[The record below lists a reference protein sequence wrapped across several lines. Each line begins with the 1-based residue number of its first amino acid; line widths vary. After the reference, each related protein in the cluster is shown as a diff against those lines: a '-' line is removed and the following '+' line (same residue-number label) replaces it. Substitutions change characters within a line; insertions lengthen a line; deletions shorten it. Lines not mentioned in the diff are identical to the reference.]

1 MAGYFRRA
9 EEWNY
14 DGANKAYETLTNGLF
29 VYIDGANGVK
39 KLGSAG
45 SAEFRVKEKTTL
57 WGMPALVLVCTDV
70 GSAEHY
76 VVENE
81 IENYG
86 DKGDFNDAEYSVPAG
101 HYVKMRRPNI
111 NDELIIT
118 TDSTTYAALTVG
130 DTVKP
135 ASGGGVAKKSS

>member
-9 EEWNY
+9 EAWNY
-14 DGANKAYETLTNGLF
+14 DGVNKAGETLTNGVF
-29 VYIDGANGVK
+29 VSITNTGVK
-39 KLGSAG
+39 KLTAAG
-45 SAEFRVKEKTTL
+45 SAEFRVKEKTSL
-57 WGMPALVLVCTDV
+57 WGLPALVLVCTEV
-70 GSAEHY
+70 GTGEVY
-76 VVENE
+76 FVENE

-111 NDELIIT
+111 NDELIMSV
-118 TDSTTYAALTVG
+118 DSTTYAALDVG

-135 ASGGGVAKKSS
+135 ASGGGVAEKT